1 MSNRD
6 EILQRLRPF
15 ILKTTLHLATRN
27 GLLPL
32 PSLLI
37 PGAGRRRFNLAETK
51 GLLTAPSRPQASIW
65 QKGTAVWRDNYAN
78 R

>member
-1 MSNRD
+1 MSSRD
-6 EILQRLRPF
+6 KGLQWLRPF

-37 PGAGRRRFNLAETK
+37 PGAGRRGFNLAETK

-65 QKGTAVWRDNYAN
+65 QKETAVRRDNYASK
-78 R
+78 